1 MQIKVFYIRHVQS
14 MPDLFGNVVPVDG
27 NNVLKSIII
36 NDFMKRKELS
46 FINPRNGKTY
56 HRHYAIMPQGGVT
69 VINVGKY
76 VDGNFV
82 YATVGINLS
91 RNLYEPYVVIGC
103 HHSEFSNMKL
113 IVNMVTQSLNWALTD
128 NCTAVKL
135 EACRK
140 PIDWEMDFVHS
151 YLSGI
156 TNREF
161 TLMNIFGFEQLEE
174 MFMSMGKKKTR
185 PKNSHDIGSYL
196 IEGTEA
202 PILAWLHKMIDNKTQ
217 PKDMMRPVR
226 AVIELKRT
234 FKISYDAFIIEFGKQ
249 GMISRTTYN
258 DYVNQAKTPYYDDEK
273 YKRIMKKVEKT
284 FTFCIKEE

>member
-1 MQIKVFYIRHVQS
+1 MNIKVFFIRHVQS

-56 HRHYAIMPQGGVT
+56 HRHYAIMPQGGVA

-76 VDGNFV
+76 VDGNYM

-91 RNLYEPYVVIGC
+91 RAQYEPYVVIGC
-103 HHSEFSNMKL
+103 HNSEFSDMKL
-113 IVNMVTQSLNWALTD
+113 ITSMVTQSLNWALNDTGTIIELVD
-128 NCTAVKL
+128 SK
-135 EACRK
+135 K
-140 PIDWEMDFVHS
+140 SIDWETDFVQS
-151 YLSGI
+151 YLHGI
-156 TNREF
+156 ANRKF
-161 TLMNIFGFEQLEE
+161 NLMNAFGFEQLEE

-185 PKNSHDIGSYL
+185 PKNSHNIGSYL